1 MKTLELPF
9 NITLMQLTPARLQ
22 AMRPV
27 TVLDY
32 FENVSGDFHED
43 GLFSVAI
50 FGRVG
55 DEARDRR
62 FSYIDIKVEI
72 FHPVIYDRLCQLRNL
87 YRGIMAG
94 THYAVWDESLKD
106 FVVSDELSGNTGYSF
121 FTQHW
126 RDIKFET
133 NRSDIRTQ
141 RVKLIEK
148 YRDQAMTS
156 KILVMPAGMRDI
168 EVDASGNMKEGDLN
182 AVYRR
187 ILSIARTIAVTDANS
202 IAATLDNP
210 RHMLQLAFNE
220 LYDSIEKMLTG
231 KKGFIQN
238 KWASRRIFDGTRNVI
253 TAMDN
258 STEEL
263 GALNAPKY
271 TDTVVGLWQLS
282 RSLLPVTTHFLK
294 TGYLATA
301 FGYGD
306 GQARLVD
313 PKTLQP
319 EVVTVSTYYYDRWTT
334 VEGLQK
340 VISGYAETTLRDKPV
355 MIDGRYVALIYI
367 GPDKTFRV
375 FWDINELPD
384 PSMRKYVRGINL
396 VELLYLSGYRKWN
409 DYVGFVTRYPVTG
422 IGSCYA
428 TTVYCKTTVVG
439 EMRRELGDDW
449 QPLDDTHVAPE
460 FPTYA
465 PLAYQDSLVIP
476 STRLAKLG
484 ADFDGDTASFNA
496 VYTEEAVAEVK
507 RYLTT
512 KAAFVDPLDGLR
524 AAVDISTITLTLLNM
539 TGAPRAQPA

>member
-1 MKTLELPF
+1 LELPF
-9 NITLMQLTPARLQ
+9 NISLMQLSPERIAAL
-22 AMRPV
+22 RPV

-62 FSYIDIKVEI
+62 FSFIDIKVEI

-94 THYAVWDESLKD
+94 THYAIWDSELKD
-106 FVVSDELSGNTGYSF
+106 FVAADELTGETGYAF
-121 FTQHW
+121 FVSHW
-126 RDIKFET
+126 RDIKFEK
-133 NRSDIRTQ
+133 NRSDIRAQ
-141 RVKLIEK
+141 RIALIEK
-148 YRDQAMTS
+148 YRDRAMTS

-182 AVYRR
+182 GIYRR
-187 ILSIARTIAVTDANS
+187 ILSIARTIAVTESNAL
-202 IAATLDNP
+202 AATLDTP
-210 RHMLQLAFNE
+210 RLMLQTAFNE
-220 LYDSIEKMLTG
+220 LYDAVEAMLTG

-238 KWASRRIFDGTRNVI
+238 KWASRRVFDGTRNVI

-263 GALNAPKY
+263 GAINAPKY
-271 TDTVVGLWQLS
+271 TDTIVGLWQLS
-282 RSLLPVTTHFLK
+282 RALLPVTTHFLK
-294 TGYLATA
+294 SGYLAQV

-313 PKTLQP
+313 PKTLTA

-340 VISGYAETTLRDKPV
+340 IVSGYGEASLRDKPV
-355 MIDGRYVALIYI
+355 MIDGRYVALIYA

-375 FWDINELPD
+375 FSDINELPD
-384 PSMRKYVRGINL
+384 PETMRKWVRPINL
-396 VELLYLSGYRKWN
+396 VELIYLSGYRHWN

-422 IGSCYA
+422 IGSCYP

-439 EMRRELGDDW
+439 EMRRELGEDW
-449 QPLDDTHVAPE
+449 MPLGDEYVAPE

-476 STRLAKLG
+476 STRLAGLG

-507 RYLTT
+507 RYLSS
-512 KAAFVDPLDGLR
+512 KAAFVDPLKGLR
-524 AAVDISTITLTLLNM
+524 APVDISTITLVLRNM
-539 TGAPRAQPA
+539 TGAPRANAP